1 MRLLKW
7 IILGVIGVALL
18 VVALANGQM
27 VTVELLPAE
36 INLFA
41 KLNKSIEL
49 PLFLVILLAVAIGII
64 IGFIWEW
71 LREHKHRAAAARAGR
86 EVNKLERQVSE
97 LAPTSGGSGD
107 DVLAL
112 LEAPA
117 KQR

>member
-7 IILGVIGVALL
+7 IILGAIGVALL

-27 VTVELLPAE
+27 VKVELLPAE

-49 PLFLVILLAVAIGII
+49 PLFLVILLAVAVGIV

-71 LREHKHRAAAARAGR
+71 LREHKYRVAAARSGR
-86 EVNKLERQVSE
+86 EVNKLERQVSD
-97 LAPTSGGSGD
+97 LAPASGGNGD

-112 LEAPA
+112 LETPG
-117 KQR
+117 K